1 MFERFSD
8 EVKQTVVRAQELCI
22 ARGDGVVGSE
32 HLMLAA
38 AEMSN
43 PLLLRAGLR
52 SDLLADA
59 WDRLEADALAAVGI
73 DATPSP
79 SWGSRWKRRRRRISY
94 AGSARDTLRGALQEA
109 LDRGERRIRLEHLA
123 LALTVRPPQDRAVR
137 ILARAGVSSSDLR
150 TSLLDE
156 LRRAS

>member
-1 MFERFSD
+1 MFERFTD

-22 ARGDGVVGSE
+22 ARGDAMVGSE

-43 PLLLRAGLR
+43 PLLVDAGLR
-52 SDLLADA
+52 SDRVADA
-59 WDRLEADALAAVGI
+59 WDRLEADALAAVGVD
-73 DATPSP
+73 DALSP
-79 SWGSRWKRRRRRISY
+79 SWTSRWRRRRRHIQY

-109 LDRGERRIRLEHLA
+109 VDRGERRIGLEHLA

-137 ILARAGVSSSDLR
+137 ILSRAGVSSSGLR
-150 TSLLDE
+150 TSLLDQ